1 MITESTPHGPVRR
14 TMAAFAAVAFATLAT
29 SVSPLTTGTAH
40 ADTPA
45 LAGLSLSPRLTQADG
60 LAPSLDLAKD
70 SPDYGTEIVVNKT
83 PMANWSIL
91 PNGDG
96 SFLIRNDKTQK
107 CLDFNTDNNHLVE
120 PAYCDQA
127 NTKQNWYLQPSD
139 GGGGYYLIRNV
150 NTDKCMD
157 VFGGSGNDGTT
168 VGLSGCSGNS
178 NQAWIIGPTP
188 SPGYTGPTL
197 SDLATAYALKQCS
210 NSSSIIKSCDY
221 TVTGDSVASVGD
233 LKRVSSNVWNN
244 STDPADRTITWTQT
258 SSETNTVGSSITVT
272 SEVGVNVEI
281 VTAKVSNAISA
292 RYEHSW
298 TQTDTVSDANKISVK
313 PNNYSWAMRGQL
325 MKTVTGK
332 WTFTNDLGDKWS
344 GDGTATV
351 PAVDGTDQLSSNLVL
366 CTSDSLAKECVD
378 NR

>member
-40 ADTPA
+40 ADSSA
-45 LAGLSLSPRLTQADG
+45 LAGLSLSPRLPQADG

-120 PAYCDQA
+120 PVYCDPT

-168 VGLSGCSGNS
+168 VGIDGCHGRS
-178 NQAWIIGPTP
+178 NQEWIIGPTP
-188 SPGYTGPTL
+188 SPGSTGPTL

-221 TVTGDSVASVGD
+221 TVTGDSVASVGN

-258 SSETNTVGSSITVT
+258 SSESNTVGSSITVT
-272 SEVGVNVEI
+272 SEVGVNIEV
-281 VTAKVSNAISA
+281 VSVKVSSAISA

-298 TQTDTVSDANKISVK
+298 TQTNTVSDANKISVK

-344 GDGTATV
+344 GDGTATL
-351 PAVDGTDQLSSNLVL
+351 PAVDGTDDLSSNLVL
-366 CTSDSLAKECVD
+366 CTSDSTAKECVD

>member
-14 TMAAFAAVAFATLAT
+14 TLAAFAAVAFATLAT

-120 PAYCDQA
+120 PRYCDQA

-168 VGLSGCSGNS
+168 VGISGCSGNS
-178 NQAWIIGPTP
+178 NQEWIIGPTR

-221 TVTGDSVASVGD
+221 TVTGDSVASVGN

-298 TQTDTVSDANKISVK
+298 TQTNTVSDANKISVK

>member
-14 TMAAFAAVAFATLAT
+14 TLAAFAAVAFATLAT

-45 LAGLSLSPRLTQADG
+45 MAGLSLSPRLPQADG

-83 PMANWSIL
+83 PMANWSIV

-107 CLDFNTDNNHLVE
+107 CLDYNTDNNHLVE
-120 PAYCDQA
+120 PVYCDQTNA
-127 NTKQNWYLQPSD
+127 KQNWYLQPSD

-150 NTDKCMD
+150 NSNQCMD
-157 VFGGSGNDGTT
+157 VFGGSGNDGAT
-168 VGLSGCSGNS
+168 VGLYNCNGDS
-178 NQAWIIGPTP
+178 NQEWIIGPTP
-188 SPGYTGPTL
+188 SPDYTGPTL
-197 SDLATAYALKQCS
+197 SDLATLYALKQCS

-221 TVTGDSVASVGD
+221 TVTGDSVASVGN
-233 LKRVSSNVWNN
+233 LQRVSSNVWNN

-272 SEVGVNVEI
+272 SEVGVNIEI
-281 VTAKVSNAISA
+281 VTAKVSSAISA

-298 TQTDTVSDANKISVK
+298 TQTNTVSDANKISVK

-351 PAVDGTDQLSSNLVL
+351 PAVDGTDDLSSNLVL

>member
-14 TMAAFAAVAFATLAT
+14 TMAAFAAVAFATLAA

-45 LAGLSLSPRLTQADG
+45 LAGLSLSPRLPQADG

-120 PAYCDQA
+120 PRYCDQT
-127 NTKQNWYLQPSD
+127 NTKQNWYLQPSR

-168 VGLSGCSGNS
+168 VGISGCSGNS
-178 NQAWIIGPTP
+178 NQEWIIGPTP

-221 TVTGDSVASVGD
+221 AVTGDSVASVGN

-258 SSETNTVGSSITVT
+258 SSQTNTVGSSITVT
-272 SEVGVNVEI
+272 SEVGVNIEI

>member
-14 TMAAFAAVAFATLAT
+14 TLAAFAAVAFATLAT

-40 ADTPA
+40 ADTAA
-45 LAGLSLSPRLTQADG
+45 LAGLSLSPRLPQADG

-70 SPDYGTEIVVNKT
+70 SPDYGTEIVVNKR

-120 PAYCDQA
+120 PVYCDQA

-139 GGGGYYLIRNV
+139 AGGGYYLIRNV
-150 NTDKCMD
+150 NTNQCMD
-157 VFGGSGNDGTT
+157 VFGGSGNDGAT
-168 VGLSGCSGNS
+168 VGLSNCHGNS
-178 NQAWIIGPTP
+178 NQEWIIGPTP
-188 SPGYTGPTL
+188 SPGYTGPSL

-221 TVTGDSVASVGD
+221 TVTGDSVASVGN

-258 SSETNTVGSSITVT
+258 SAETNTVGSSITVT
-272 SEVGVNVEI
+272 SEVGVNIEV
-281 VTAKVSNAISA
+281 VSVKVSSAISA

-298 TQTDTVSDANKISVK
+298 TQTNTVSDANKISVK

-344 GDGTATV
+344 GDGTATL
-351 PAVDGTDQLSSNLVL
+351 PAVDGTDDLSSNLVL

>member
-1 MITESTPHGPVRR
+1 MITESTPHGSVRR
-14 TMAAFAAVAFATLAT
+14 TMAAFAAVALATLAT

-40 ADTPA
+40 ADTPT
-45 LAGLSLSPRLTQADG
+45 LAGLSLSPRLPQADG
-60 LAPSLDLAKD
+60 LAASLDLAKD
-70 SPDYGTEIVVNKT
+70 SSDYGTEIVINKS
-83 PMANWSIL
+83 PIASWSIV

-120 PAYCDQA
+120 PVYCDQS
-127 NTKQNWYLQPSD
+127 NTKQNWYLQPAP

-157 VFGGSGNDGTT
+157 VFGGSSNDGTT
-168 VGLSGCSGNS
+168 VGISGCNRGS
-178 NQAWIIGPTP
+178 NQEWTIGPTP
-188 SPGYTGPTL
+188 SPDHTGPTL

-210 NSSSIIKSCDY
+210 NGSSIIKSCDY
-221 TVTGDSVASVGD
+221 DITGDSVASVGN
-233 LKRVSSNVWNN
+233 LHRVSSNVWNN

-258 SSETNTVGSSITVT
+258 SSQTNTVGTSLTVT
-272 SEVGVNVEI
+272 SEVGINVEI
-281 VTAKVSNAISA
+281 VTAKVSTAISA

-325 MKTVTGK
+325 MKTVTGQWK
-332 WTFTNDLGDKWS
+332 FTNDLGDTWS
-344 GDGTATV
+344 GEGTATV
-351 PAVDGTDQLSSNLVL
+351 PAVDGTDGLSSNLVL

>member
-14 TMAAFAAVAFATLAT
+14 TMAAFAAVAFATLAA
-29 SVSPLTTGTAH
+29 SVSPLTTGAAH

-45 LAGLSLSPRLTQADG
+45 LAGLSLSPRLPQADG

-120 PAYCDQA
+120 PRYCDQT
-127 NTKQNWYLQPSD
+127 NTKQNWYLQPSR

-168 VGLSGCSGNS
+168 VGISGCSGNS
-178 NQAWIIGPTP
+178 NQEWIIGPTP

-221 TVTGDSVASVGD
+221 AVTGDSVASVGN

-258 SSETNTVGSSITVT
+258 SSQTNTVGSSITVT
-272 SEVGVNVEI
+272 SEVGVNIEI